1 MKEKKERCNT
11 CIYRTRPGSPHKCDY
26 FSMTGHTRRAVP
38 AYRCKQYVPRNA
50 DAGQTRKRANPD
62 WDAAMELYNQGLT
75 DPEIAERIGCSKYAI
90 FKWRKR
96 NGLQTKYRNGKE
108 QNHERTEP

>member
-1 MKEKKERCNT
+1 MRLFFHD
-11 CIYRTRPGSPHKCDY
+11 GSHAA
-26 FSMTGHTRRAVP
+26 GVP
-38 AYRCKQYVPRNA
+38 AHRCEHYKKDNA
-50 DAGQTRKRANPD
+50 AEGQAKRRVKPD
-62 WDAAMELYNQGLT
+62 WDAAMELYKQGLT

>member
-1 MKEKKERCNT
+1 MKKKERCNT

-38 AYRCKQYVPRNA
+38 AHQCEHYKKDNA
-50 DAGQTRKRANPD
+50 AEGQAKRRVKPD
-62 WDAAMELYNQGLT
+62 WDAAMELYKQGLT